1 MSSAADRKRL
11 FNCSITLSDNVSLR
25 LCQSFI
31 QLCAE
36 VRKENIDQ
44 SLSLHFYLY
53 TEQMQHVATC
63 RSHKEEKNKGNIKVK
78 LLFYVQQHNYAGEK
92 REMENGAYLFFKNP
106 YVRQYYPFSLFVLD
120 FRGWNDGDAV

>member
-1 MSSAADRKRL
+1 
-11 FNCSITLSDNVSLR
+11 
-25 LCQSFI
+25 
-31 QLCAE
+31 
-36 VRKENIDQ
+36 
-44 SLSLHFYLY
+44 
-53 TEQMQHVATC
+53 MQHVATC